1 MAYRDASGAITID
14 EAVAYGDISKIRS
27 AISYLQQSR
36 QSVNQLIGCVEPMQ
50 GQTGAAIGEKALEL
64 RSRLDALVANLET
77 SAALISATVSRY
89 QQIDAALAQSIKSS
103 AASIPVPSGGS
114 SLANNVPAASP
125 MGDFASSV
133 EAPPPA
139 ADSFLFGLGG

>member
-36 QSVNQLIGCVEPMQ
+36 QSINQLIGCVEPMQ
-50 GQTGAAIGEKALEL
+50 GQTGAAIGEKSLEL
-64 RSRLDALVANLET
+64 RSRVDALIANLET

-89 QQIDAALAQSIKSS
+89 QQIDAELAQAIKSN
-103 AASIPVPSGGS
+103 AASIPAPSGGNS
-114 SLANNVPAASP
+114 MANRKPTTGMGDWAASVAQMP
-125 MGDFASSV
+125 SV
-133 EAPPPA
+133 
-139 ADSFLFGLGG
+139 ADTFLFDLGE

>member
-36 QSVNQLIGCVEPMQ
+36 QSINQLIGCVEPMQ
-50 GQTGAAIGEKALEL
+50 GQTGAAIGEKSMEL
-64 RSRLDALVANLET
+64 RSRVDALIANLET

-89 QQIDAALAQSIKSS
+89 QQIDAALAQAIKSN
-103 AASIPVPSGGS
+103 AVSIPVPSGGGS
-114 SLANNVPAASP
+114 MVNNIPVPAAT
-125 MGDFASSV
+125 DIAATV
-133 EAPPPA
+133 APPPV
-139 ADSFLFGLGG
+139 ADSLLFGLGG

>member
-36 QSVNQLIGCVEPMQ
+36 QSINQLIGCVEPMQ
-50 GQTGAAIGEKALEL
+50 GQTGAAIGEKSMGL
-64 RSRLDALVANLET
+64 RSRVDALIANLET

-89 QQIDAALAQSIKSS
+89 QQIDAALAQAIKSN
-103 AASIPVPSGGS
+103 AVSIPVPSGGGS
-114 SLANNVPAASP
+114 MANNIPVPAAT
-125 MGDFASSV
+125 DIAATV
-133 EAPPPA
+133 APPPV
-139 ADSFLFGLGG
+139 ADSLLFGLGG

>member
-36 QSVNQLIGCVEPMQ
+36 QSINQLIGCVEPMQ
-50 GQTGAAIGEKALEL
+50 GQTGAAIGEKSMEL
-64 RSRLDALVANLET
+64 RSRVDELIANLET

-89 QQIDAALAQSIKSS
+89 QQIDAALAQAIKSN
-103 AASIPVPSGGS
+103 AVSIPVPSGGGS
-114 SLANNVPAASP
+114 IANNTPAPSAS
-125 MGDFASSV
+125 GIVADIS
-133 EAPPPA
+133 APPPA
-139 ADSFLFGLGG
+139 ADGLLFGLGG

>member
-36 QSVNQLIGCVEPMQ
+36 QSINQLIGCVEPMQ
-50 GQTGAAIGEKALEL
+50 GQTGAAIGEKSMEL
-64 RSRLDALVANLET
+64 RSRVDALIANLET

-89 QQIDAALAQSIKSS
+89 QQIDAALAQAIRSN
-103 AASIPVPSGGS
+103 AASVPVPSGGGS
-114 SLANNVPAASP
+114 MANNVPASAAT
-125 MGDFASSV
+125 DIAATV
-133 EAPPPA
+133 APPPV
-139 ADSFLFGLGG
+139 ADSLLFGLGG